1 MAIGFFMAMTTV
13 ALYHLEKVKERT
25 FGFVILV
32 LGANLGAYMMSPT
45 FSVEFMFTLGAWFVF
60 GITVWGLAKLWIRKS
75 EAERKARQ
83 QRGSEILEL
92 TVDDARRQV
101 ELLITE
107 GRLRADR
114 LAAGTM
120 TLVFPLP
127 SLVHEIFD
135 RYESIAV
142 VGGASAFGSGRC
154 WCLENQKRIPESW
167 TSVGFTGAGS
177 PAGR

>member
-1 MAIGFFMAMTTV
+1 MWPRNIEPVTEWDVPLSRAMAIGFFMAMTTV

-127 SLVHEIFD
+127 SFSTRDIRSL
-135 RYESIAV
+135 RKYCCR
-142 VGGASAFGSGRC
+142 GWASAFGS
-154 WCLENQKRIPESW
+154 
-167 TSVGFTGAGS
+167 VGAKGA
-177 PAGR
+177 